1 MPLFFTEVW
10 YKPRTVIKTRW
21 HETEGSW
28 PLLKKSRTFF
38 KPRTVVRICGRLP
51 RNVNW
56 SHLFGWLSRNNSGF
70 LVRLTLIVRAFVPSR
85 IVSYYK
91 EVVIYIEVQLN
102 GGKKAHILS
111 IYCRGF
117 NPHLELRRLRD
128 AEVMSA
134 HNWPLH
140 PWVLSIPL
148 VRASDKCTEGRGF
161 DVHLQPRIFCLAHL
175 VSFSLIIHYH
185 VLEIG
190 LFGKCVFNSFS
201 NNWLIKKLLLYIC
214 LEFILTWLAPQ
225 VAWTICRRGQHRS
238 SDKTKHT
245 FRTTKTVCYIVYI
258 VKKIIWCDKG
268 IARVCILT
276 PNKQLSL
283 EGPVYM
289 EVGDPRKVR

>member
-28 PLLKKSRTFF
+28 PLLEKSRTFF

-70 LVRLTLIVRAFVPSR
+70 LVRLTLIVRAFVLSR

-117 NPHLELRRLRD
+117 NPHLELRILRD

-148 VRASDKCTEGRGF
+148 VRASDKCTEGRGSICNPEF
-161 DVHLQPRIFCLAHL
+161 FVWLTSYHFHLLYIIMFWKSVCLVNASL
-175 VSFSLIIHYH
+175 TVSLIID
-185 VLEIG
+185 
-190 LFGKCVFNSFS
+190 
-201 NNWLIKKLLLYIC
+201 WKKSY
-214 LEFILTWLAPQ
+214 
-225 VAWTICRRGQHRS
+225 
-238 SDKTKHT
+238 
-245 FRTTKTVCYIVYI
+245 CYTSV
-258 VKKIIWCDKG
+258 
-268 IARVCILT
+268 
-276 PNKQLSL
+276 
-283 EGPVYM
+283 
-289 EVGDPRKVR
+289 